1 MSYRNPQQTLNRSA
15 GKLYGDVAQSITSGM
30 QQLSSAYRVDQAAV
44 KQNRDEINAMIEKA
58 NNQKILFDTTLN
70 QAYQD
75 AGVWFDQENKDRLS
89 EEANQVS
96 LLMQKSVK
104 TPEEMQRISNFM
116 GSADVTKKDFETFG
130 TLLSTLENDL
140 KNGGKEGGVSNS
152 QYSDRL
158 KRARAFAGLDG
169 GKVTVNT
176 DLSKAGG
183 PNNMYTWTSNDGKTT
198 YTMDSKELRNIE
210 SKPGLGMYNV
220 IPQYTETFTG
230 FGNEVIKGLGNK
242 ANFTNVVAKEIK
254 DQNGKVVATQYVRK
268 FNEKGFY
275 DAIKPQMQ
283 GQADAY
289 INSDA
294 QSFVTMYN
302 HMIARN
308 PEKFSNVEEISP
320 AIDIKKINE
329 LKPKLVE
336 MMSYNALKL
345 QGNKDIIVSTK
356 QVSEGNQSTSV
367 SRALDI
373 MMPVADAIKNNDE
386 RYLVGM
392 PYDGGEIKNAKL
404 KDGVAQVEVVYGTGT
419 KDRKIQSKTIDF
431 NQPTELQRFIDQGI
445 LNKFG
450 KDQDSDEAMLQYD
463 ALRPLVFGESILNSS
478 LGAGESFNNMLSQS
492 QVPASLQDITNSP
505 FVTSEDT
512 EERRKSLMSGKEQKQ
527 GEKTA
532 KEFMSPSEYKKYLA
546 NK

>member
-15 GKLYGDVAQSITSGM
+15 GKLYEDVAQSITSGM

-75 AGVWFDQENKDRLS
+75 AGVWFDQENKDMLS

-116 GSADVTKKDFETFG
+116 GSASVTKKDFEMFG
-130 TLLSTLENDL
+130 TLLSTLGNDL
-140 KNGGKEGGVSNS
+140 TNGGQEGGVSNS

-158 KRARAFAGLDG
+158 KKAEAFAGRSG
-169 GKVTVNT
+169 GKITVNT
-176 DLSKAGG
+176 DLSQAGG
-183 PNNMYTWTSNDGKTT
+183 PNNTYTWTSDDGKTT
-198 YTMDSKELRNIE
+198 YSMDSKELRNIE
-210 SKPGLGMYNV
+210 NKPGLGMYDV
-220 IPQYTETFTG
+220 IPKYTETFTG
-230 FGNEVIKGLGNK
+230 FGNEAIKGLGSK
-242 ANFTNVVAKEIK
+242 ANYTNVVAKEIK
-254 DQNGKVVATQYVRK
+254 DQQGKVVATQYVRK
-268 FNEKGFY
+268 FNEQGFY
-275 DAIKPQMQ
+275 NAIKPKMQ
-283 GQADAY
+283 GQANAY
-289 INSDA
+289 IKNDT

-302 HMIARN
+302 RMIEMH
-308 PEKFSNVEEISP
+308 PEKFSNVQEISP

-345 QGNKDIIVSTK
+345 QGDKDIIVSTK
-356 QVSEGNQSTSV
+356 KVSDENQSTSV

-404 KDGVAQVEVVYGTGT
+404 KDGVAQVEVVYGAGT

-450 KDQDSDEAMLQYD
+450 KDEDSDEAMLQYN
-463 ALRPLVFGESILNSS
+463 ALRPLVFGESILNLS
-478 LGAGESFNNMLSQS
+478 LGAGESFNNALSQS
-492 QVPASLQDITNSP
+492 QVPASLQDITNLP

-512 EERRKSLMSGKEQKQ
+512 EERRESLMSGKEQRQ
-527 GEKTA
+527 GEK
-532 KEFMSPSEYKKYLA
+532 

>member
-15 GKLYGDVAQSITSGM
+15 GKLYGDIAQSITSGM

-89 EEANQVS
+89 EEANKVS

-176 DLSKAGG
+176 DLSQAGG
-183 PNNMYTWTSNDGKTT
+183 PNNMYTWTSDDGKTT

-220 IPQYTETFTG
+220 IPQYTETFTS
-230 FGNEVIKGLGNK
+230 FGNEAIKSLGSK
-242 ANFTNVVAKEIK
+242 ANYTNVVAKEIK
-254 DQNGKVVATQYVRK
+254 DQEGNVVATQYVRK
-268 FNEKGFY
+268 FNEQGFY

-283 GQADAY
+283 AQAEAY

-345 QGNKDIIVSTK
+345 QGNKDINVGTK
-356 QVSEGNQSTSV
+356 QVSSDDSKDKSKSFLEAQRRASEILKLTQKAKSGRKASV
-367 SRALDI
+367 FNGMRTKGGIIQNA
-373 MMPVADAIKNNDE
+373 
-386 RYLVGM
+386 RLVGGVLK
-392 PYDGGEIKNAKL
+392 YDLKTKSSGVSNVEQNLTVDLNNAGQLSIFQGDLLMTKYGSDDASKLAVDLFEENFNLLDVSKPLSADGEAAINFL
-404 KDGVAQVEVVYGTGT
+404 NNEIVLGDNLNRDPSDV
-419 KDRKIQSKTIDF
+419 DR
-431 NQPTELQRFIDQGI
+431 
-445 LNKFG
+445 
-450 KDQDSDEAMLQYD
+450 
-463 ALRPLVFGESILNSS
+463 
-478 LGAGESFNNMLSQS
+478 
-492 QVPASLQDITNSP
+492 
-505 FVTSEDT
+505 
-512 EERRKSLMSGKEQKQ
+512 
-527 GEKTA
+527 
-532 KEFMSPSEYKKYLA
+532 YKM
-546 NK
+546 